1 MVGGRPR
8 VFRPERFSGG
18 GECGDRGG
26 VVANCH
32 RDVSQSRACGEPLG
46 ASRLAIQYVRC
57 YIVITMKRTQIAI
70 RRIGNSQGIL
80 IPKPL
85 LAQVGLE
92 DRADLSIERD
102 ALVLRRP
109 AKAARA
115 GWAAAAQ
122 KIADQNDDALV
133 MGEFGNEDDADHQW

>member
-1 MVGGRPR
+1 
-8 VFRPERFSGG
+8 
-18 GECGDRGG
+18 
-26 VVANCH
+26 
-32 RDVSQSRACGEPLG
+32 
-46 ASRLAIQYVRC
+46 
-57 YIVITMKRTQIAI
+57 MKRTQIAI

-92 DRADLSIERD
+92 DHADVTIERN

-122 KIADQNDDALV
+122 RLAVGNDDELI
-133 MGEFGNEDDADHQW
+133 MGEFANEDDAESSW